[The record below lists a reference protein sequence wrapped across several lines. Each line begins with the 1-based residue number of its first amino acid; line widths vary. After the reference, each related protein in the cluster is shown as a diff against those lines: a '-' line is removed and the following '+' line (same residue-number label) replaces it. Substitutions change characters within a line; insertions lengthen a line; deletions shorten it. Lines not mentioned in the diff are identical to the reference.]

1 MSLGTQVLVN
11 VVRVPVAG
19 NLAPGASVTLPHGLR
34 LASRPGAGLVPDLIQ
49 PWSGTNIIVD
59 SADEFEATFTNI
71 DAAPGF
77 AFFRIS
83 YTHSLVNDVVPVS
96 AMYWAGHGSGGGGGI
111 TELIGDVAAGPGV
124 GTETATVEGLQ
135 GNPVAAV
142 APALG
147 QLLQWTGA
155 AWTPSTP
162 PAIPTTLPPSGPAS
176 GDLTGTYPSPT
187 VDGLQGNPVSAAAP
201 APAQYLGWNGAAW
214 APTTLPTIP
223 TSLPPNGAASG
234 DLSGTYP
241 SPTVDALQGN
251 PVSAAVPAA
260 SNVLTWNGAAWAPSP
275 LPATVSSPRL
285 GNTLVVDAVNGNDG
299 TGAVNGLPFAT
310 PEGAIGY
317 INTNALTGVTVWI
330 LPGTY
335 ALTAGITIP
344 ATCALRGLSTQTTRL
359 TLAGSNPGG
368 TVTMLTMGEN
378 TRLEDLT
385 LTLTSTNA
393 TTNLVGIALPGTTS
407 VTSKLRTSVLTVTN
421 ATLAVGTTTNVYGIL
436 SNGAG
441 TLGTSTFSF
450 NFTRGCTINVLSNGG
465 GTKRGI
471 LVSTANAV
479 SFRDTNIYVAPPTNA
494 ASTGSYVGAETTAN
508 AASAEFRSA
517 SISGAPTAGAYTGSD
532 ILQTL
537 PLVGATPGLGIQ
549 VGPGTD
555 LVTRTAGGR
564 ALTTFVTPTVL
575 QYSLRGNLP
584 SAPRYF
590 WQGNQT
596 SLDATEV
603 FCRFQQKAIV
613 FGMFVNM
620 RLAPGVG
627 DSLQFLVK
635 RSTTGV
641 VGSGVATVMT
651 CTVSG
656 AGLTASKFDA
666 SVDFGVGDFM
676 SVEVIP
682 SGGNAAADVVVE
694 IDMF

>member
-1 MSLGTQVLVN
+1 MPLGAQVLVN

-59 SADEFEATFTNI
+59 SADEFAVTFTNT

-77 AFFRIS
+77 AFFRVS
-83 YTHSLVNDVVPVS
+83 YTHSLVNDVVPVN

-111 TELIGDVAAGPGV
+111 TELVGDVTAGPGV
-124 GTETATVEGLQ
+124 GTETAIVEGLQ

-147 QLLQWTGA
+147 QLLKWTGA

-162 PAIPTTLPPSGPAS
+162 PA
-176 GDLTGTYPSPT
+176 
-187 VDGLQGNPVSAAAP
+187 
-201 APAQYLGWNGAAW
+201 
-214 APTTLPTIP
+214 IP

-241 SPTVDALQGN
+241 SPTVAALQGN

-275 LPATVSSPRL
+275 LPAVVSSPRL

-317 INTNALTGVTVWI
+317 INANALTGVTVWI

-344 ATCALRGLSTQTTRL
+344 ATCSLRGLSTQTTRL
-359 TLAGSNPGG
+359 TLVGSNPGG
-368 TVTMLTMGEN
+368 TVTMLTMGAN

-393 TTNLVGIALPGTTS
+393 TTNLVGVATPGTTS
-407 VTSKLRTSVLTVTN
+407 TTSKLRTCVVTVDNRTV
-421 ATLAVGTTTNVYGIL
+421 AVGSTTNVYGIL
-436 SNGAG
+436 DNG
-441 TLGTSTFSF
+441 LGGIGPASFSF
-450 NFTRGCTINVLSNGG
+450 NFTRGVTINVYSNGG
-465 GTKRGI
+465 GNKRAV
-471 LVSTANAV
+471 LVSNANTI
-479 SFRDTNIYVAPPTNA
+479 SFRDTNFYVAAPTNP
-494 ASTGSYVGAETTAN
+494 ASTGSYVGIETTDN
-508 AASAEFRSA
+508 NASAEFRA
-517 SISGAPTAGAYTGSD
+517 SSVSGPPTAGGYTGSD

-537 PLVGATPGLGIQ
+537 PVVGLTPGLGIQ

-555 LVTRTAGGR
+555 LVSRTAGGR
-564 ALTTFVTPTVL
+564 AMTTYITPSTL
-575 QYSLRGNLP
+575 QYSLRGSLP

-596 SLDATEV
+596 NLDATEV
-603 FCRFQQKAIV
+603 FYRFQQRAIV
-613 FGMFVNM
+613 FGLFVNM

-627 DSLQFLVK
+627 NSLQFVVK
-635 RSTTGV
+635 KSLTGV
-641 VGSGVATVMT
+641 VGSGVATVMA

-656 AGLTASKFDA
+656 AGLTASQYAA
-666 SVDFGVGDFM
+666 SVDFGIGEYM
-676 SVEVIP
+676 SIEVIP

-694 IDMF
+694 IDLF

>member
-1 MSLGTQVLVN
+1 MPIGTQVLVN

-59 SADEFEATFTNI
+59 SADEFEVTFTNT

-77 AFFRIS
+77 AFFRVS
-83 YTHSLVNDVVPVS
+83 YTHSLVNDVVPVN

-111 TELIGDVAAGPGV
+111 TELVGDVTAGPGV
-124 GTETATVEGLQ
+124 GTEPAIVEGLQ

-147 QLLQWTGA
+147 QLLKWTGA

-187 VDGLQGNPVSAAAP
+187 VDGLQGNPVSAA
-201 APAQYLGWNGAAW
+201 
-214 APTTLPTIP
+214 
-223 TSLPPNGAASG
+223 
-234 DLSGTYP
+234 
-241 SPTVDALQGN
+241 
-251 PVSAAVPAA
+251 VPAA
-260 SNVLTWNGAAWAPSP
+260 NNVLTWNGAAWAPSP

-310 PEGAIGY
+310 PEGAISY
-317 INTNALTGVTVWI
+317 INANALTGVTVWI

-359 TLAGSNPGG
+359 TLVGSNPGG
-368 TVTMLTMGEN
+368 TVTMLTMGAN

-393 TTNLVGIALPGTTS
+393 TTNLVGVATPGTTS
-407 VTSKLRTSVLTVTN
+407 TTSKLRTCVVTVDNRTV
-421 ATLAVGTTTNVYGIL
+421 AVGSTTNVYGIL
-436 SNGAG
+436 DNG
-441 TLGTSTFSF
+441 LGGIGPASFSF
-450 NFTRGCTINVLSNGG
+450 NFTRGVTINVYSNGG
-465 GTKRGI
+465 GNKRCV
-471 LVSTANAV
+471 LVSNANTI
-479 SFRDTNIYVAPPTNA
+479 SFRDTNFYVAAPTNP
-494 ASTGSYVGAETTAN
+494 ASTGSYVGVETTDN
-508 AASAEFRSA
+508 NASAEFRAS
-517 SISGAPTAGAYTGSD
+517 SISGPPTAGGYTGSD

-537 PLVGATPGLGIQ
+537 PLVGLTPGLGIQ

-564 ALTTFVTPTVL
+564 AMTTFITPSAL
-575 QYSLRGNLP
+575 QYSLRGSLP

-596 SLDATEV
+596 TLDATEV
-603 FCRFQQKAIV
+603 FYRFQQRAIV
-613 FGMFVNM
+613 FGVFVNM

-627 DSLQFLVK
+627 NSLQFVVK
-635 RSTTGV
+635 KSLTGV
-641 VGSGVATVMT
+641 VGSGVATVMA

-656 AGLTASKFDA
+656 AGLTASKYDA
-666 SVDFGVGDFM
+666 SVDFGIGEYM
-676 SVEVIP
+676 SIEVIP

-694 IDMF
+694 IDTF